1 MNKGELIE
9 EVTNQTG
16 LTKRASGEAVTAIT
30 SVITDALARREKVTL
45 VRFGTFKVTE
55 RKTRTGS
62 PSRFHPCKDAGET

>member
-1 MNKGELIE
+1 MNKADLV
-9 EVTNQTG
+9 EVVRTETG
-16 LTKRASGEAVTAIT
+16 LTKRAAREAVDTAT